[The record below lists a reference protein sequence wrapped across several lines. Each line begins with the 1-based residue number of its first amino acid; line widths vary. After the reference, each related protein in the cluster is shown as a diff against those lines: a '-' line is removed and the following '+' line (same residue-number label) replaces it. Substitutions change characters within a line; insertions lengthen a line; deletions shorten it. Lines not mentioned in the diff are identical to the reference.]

1 MAQLIENLDLLARR
15 DFAALKR
22 RCRVDDDDLADM
34 IAEIRALDPKPAL
47 AFDHKMAEPV
57 VPDVFVRRRAKGDW
71 LVELNGETL
80 PRVLVNHRYYARV
93 SAKAHDKRARDYVSE
108 CFQSANWLVKA
119 LHQRA
124 TTRTGRPVSP
134 AHDPAPDRRGHR
146 DA

>member
-93 SAKAHDKRARDYVSE
+93 SAKAHDKRARIMPGSVP
-108 CFQSANWLVKA
+108 
-119 LHQRA
+119 RP
-124 TTRTGRPVSP
+124 TTSGPGTM
-134 AHDPAPDRRGHR
+134 
-146 DA
+146 